1 MKKVVK
7 DLTKEQAKQAIQE
20 LSAIEKSE
28 LELVY
33 IERNLDYAFRIA
45 LPLVGN
51 VVNLQGYV
59 FRKLGIQ
66 DNDQAKRAYREELSK
81 RAATLQAVYKAAKQ
95 DKELQELIAP
105 IKQGEITAL
114 VELGVSRERV
124 ANSDLEAYL

>member
-1 MKKVVK
+1 MKVVK

-105 IKQGEITAL
+105 IKQDEITAL
-114 VELGVSRERV
+114 VELGVSRERA